1 MPIPKMLPNKN
12 PNHAS
17 ISRRNFLNASL
28 LTTYGFASMNFS
40 IFDDKLKVIKP
51 VALKKGDTIGLVCPA
66 YSAFI
71 REEVQITV
79 ESLQE
84 MGFKVVQGKHIF
96 DRYGY
101 LAGKDEDR
109 AADINEMFAD
119 KKIDAI
125 MAMHGGWG
133 CARILPLLDYKL
145 IKKNPKVFIGYSD
158 ITALLLGI
166 YSQTGL
172 VTFHGPVGSSTWNS
186 FSVDYF
192 KNTLMEGS
200 ATKMSNPVKKG
211 DSLVQVEDRIYT
223 ITSGIAKGKLI
234 GGNLT
239 VLSHILGS
247 KYVPDFKGAILFIE
261 DVQEDTYRIDRMIT
275 QLKLAGILDQIA
287 GFVFGKCTD
296 CPPSKSYG
304 SLTLED
310 IFEDHIKPLK
320 IPAFSGAMIGHIK
333 DKFTVPIGI
342 EASIDATEGT
352 IKLEES
358 AVS

>member
-1 MPIPKMLPNKN
+1 MLSNDSAKT
-12 PNHAS
+12 
-17 ISRRNFLNASL
+17 SRRDFISASL
-28 LTTYGFASMNFS
+28 LATYGFANLNFG
-40 IFDDKLKVIKP
+40 FDNPKSIKP
-51 VALKKGDTIGLVCPA
+51 AALKKGDTIGLVCPA

-71 REEVQITV
+71 REEVTIAV
-79 ESLQE
+79 ESLQA
-84 MGFKVVQGKHIF
+84 MGFKVLQGKHIF

-109 AADINEMFAD
+109 AADINEMFGN
-119 KKIDAI
+119 KKVDAI

-133 CARILPLLDYKL
+133 CARILPLLDYEL
-145 IKKNPKVFIGYSD
+145 IKKNSKIFIGYSD

-172 VTFHGPVGSSTWNS
+172 VTFHGPVGSATWNA

-192 KNTLMEGS
+192 KNILIEGN
-200 ATKMSNPVKKG
+200 ATKMINPIRKG
-211 DSLVQVEDRIYT
+211 DALVQMDDRIYT
-223 ITSGIAKGKLI
+223 INSGKATGKLI

-275 QLKLAGILDQIA
+275 QLKLAGILGQIS
-287 GFVFGKCTD
+287 GFIFGKCTN
-296 CPPSKSYG
+296 CPPSNGYG
-304 SLTLED
+304 ALTIED

-333 DKFTVPIGI
+333 DKFTVPVGI
-342 EASIDATEGT
+342 EATIDADEGT
-352 IKLEES
+352 IKLKES
-358 AVS
+358 AVV

>member
-1 MPIPKMLPNKN
+1 MFPNKSS
-12 PNHAS
+12 AES
-17 ISRRNFLNASL
+17 LISRRNFISTSL
-28 LTTYGFASMNFS
+28 LATYGFANMNFNV
-40 IFDDKLKVIKP
+40 FDDTLKIIKP
-51 VALKKGDTIGLVCPA
+51 AALKSGNTIGLVCPA

-71 REEVQITV
+71 KEEVQITV
-79 ESLQE
+79 ESLQS
-84 MGFKVVQGKHIF
+84 MGFKVVLGKHIF
-96 DRYGY
+96 DRYGN

-145 IKKNPKVFIGYSD
+145 IKKNPKIFIGYSD

-186 FSVDYF
+186 FTVDYF
-192 KNTLMEGS
+192 KNTLIDGN
-200 ATKMSNPVKKG
+200 ATVMSNPVRKS
-211 DSLVQVEDRIYT
+211 DNLVQVDDRIYT
-223 ITSGIAKGKLI
+223 ITAGKASGKLI

-275 QLKLAGILDQIA
+275 QLKLAGILNQIS
-287 GFVFGKCTD
+287 GFIFGKCTD
-296 CPPSKSYG
+296 CPPSKNYG

-333 DKFTVPIGI
+333 DKFTVPVGI
-342 EASIDATEGT
+342 EADIDATAGT
-352 IKLEES
+352 IKLKES

>member
-1 MPIPKMLPNKN
+1 MSHKKTSENT
-12 PNHAS
+12 
-17 ISRRNFLNASL
+17 RRNFLSASFL
-28 LTTYGFASMNFS
+28 AAFGLTNLNFIS
-40 IFDDKLKVIKP
+40 KIDNPKTIKP
-51 VALKKGDTIGLVCPA
+51 AALKRGDTIGLVCPA

-71 REEVQITV
+71 KEEVTIAV
-79 ESLQE
+79 EGLQT
-84 MGFKVVQGKHIF
+84 MGFKVVLGKHVF
-96 DRYGY
+96 DRYGN

-109 AADINEMFAD
+109 AADINEMFAN
-119 KKIDAI
+119 KSVNAI

-133 CARILPLLDYKL
+133 SARILSLLNYDT
-145 IKKNPKVFIGYSD
+145 IKNNPKIFIGYSD

-172 VTFHGPVGSSTWNS
+172 VTFHGPVGSSTWNA
-186 FSVDYF
+186 FTVDYF
-192 KNTLMEGS
+192 KNTLIDGN
-200 ATKMSNPVKKG
+200 ATRMSNPIRKG
-211 DSLVQVEDRIYT
+211 DALVQMEDRIYT
-223 ITSGIAKGKLI
+223 IHSGKASGKLI

-247 KYVPDFKGAILFIE
+247 TYVPDFKGAILFIE
-261 DVQEDTYRIDRMIT
+261 DVQEDTYRIDRMMT
-275 QLKLAGILDQIA
+275 QLKITGILNQLA

-296 CPPSKSYG
+296 CPPSKNYG

-342 EASIDATEGT
+342 EATIDADEGT
-352 IKLEES
+352 IKLKES
-358 AVS
+358 AVI

>member
-1 MPIPKMLPNKN
+1 MFSNSAKT
-12 PNHAS
+12 
-17 ISRRNFLNASL
+17 SRRNFLSASL
-28 LTTYGFASMNFS
+28 LATYGFSNMNFFT
-40 IFDDKLKVIKP
+40 FDDKLKTIKP
-51 VALKKGDTIGLVCPA
+51 AALKKGDTIGLVCPA

-71 REEVQITV
+71 KEEVQIAI
-79 ESLQE
+79 EGLQA

-109 AADINEMFAD
+109 AADINGMFAD

-133 CARILPLLDYKL
+133 CARILPLLDYEL

-172 VTFHGPVGSSTWNS
+172 VTFHGPVGSSTWNN
-186 FSVDYF
+186 FSVEYF
-192 KNTLMEGS
+192 KNILIEKT
-200 ATKMSNPVKKG
+200 AVKMINPIRKG
-211 DSLVQVEDRIYT
+211 DSLVQMDDRIIT
-223 ITSGIAKGKLI
+223 INSGKATGKLI

-247 KYVPDFKGAILFIE
+247 KYVPNFTGAILFIE

-275 QLKLAGILDQIA
+275 QLKLAGILSQIA

-296 CPPSKSYG
+296 CPPSNGNYG

-310 IFEDHIKPLK
+310 IFDDHIKPLK
-320 IPAFSGAMIGHIK
+320 IPSFSGAMIGHIK

-342 EASIDATEGT
+342 EATIDADEGV
-352 IKLEES
+352 IKLKEA

>member
-1 MPIPKMLPNKN
+1 MSTNKHPKHSLT
-12 PNHAS
+12 
-17 ISRRNFLNASL
+17 SRRNFLSTSL
-28 LTTYGFASMNFS
+28 LATYGFANMNFG
-40 IFDDKLKVIKP
+40 IFDDKLKIIKP
-51 VALKKGDTIGLVCPA
+51 IALKKGDTIGLVCPA

-71 REEVQITV
+71 KEEVQIAV
-79 ESLQE
+79 ENLQV

-109 AADINEMFAD
+109 ADDINKMFAD

-145 IKKNPKVFIGYSD
+145 IKKNPKIFIGYSD

-166 YSQTGL
+166 YSQTGI
-172 VTFHGPVGSSTWNS
+172 VTYHGPLGSSTWNS

-192 KNTLMEGS
+192 KNTLIDGN
-200 ATKMSNPVKKG
+200 AIKMNNPIRKT
-211 DSLVQVEDRIYT
+211 DSLVQIEDRIYT
-223 ITSGIAKGKLI
+223 ITSGKATGKLI

-247 KYVPDFKGAILFIE
+247 KYVPDFTGAILFLE

-275 QLKLAGILDQIA
+275 QLKLAGVLNQIS

-352 IKLEES
+352 ISLNES
-358 AVS
+358 AVYMLK

>member
-1 MPIPKMLPNKN
+1 MSTNKHPKHSLT
-12 PNHAS
+12 
-17 ISRRNFLNASL
+17 SRRNFLSTSL
-28 LTTYGFASMNFS
+28 LATYGFANMNFG
-40 IFDDKLKVIKP
+40 IFDDKLKIIKP
-51 VALKKGDTIGLVCPA
+51 IALKKGDTIGLVCPA

-71 REEVQITV
+71 KEEVQIAV
-79 ESLQE
+79 ENLQV

-109 AADINEMFAD
+109 ADDINKMFAD

-145 IKKNPKVFIGYSD
+145 IKKNPKIFIGYSD

-166 YSQTGL
+166 YSQTGII
-172 VTFHGPVGSSTWNS
+172 TYHGPLGSSTWNS

-192 KNTLMEGS
+192 KNTLIDGN
-200 ATKMSNPVKKG
+200 AIKMNNPIRKT
-211 DSLVQVEDRIYT
+211 DSLVQIEDRIYT
-223 ITSGIAKGKLI
+223 ITSGKATGKLI

-247 KYVPDFKGAILFIE
+247 KYVPDFTGAILFLE

-275 QLKLAGILDQIA
+275 QLKLAGVLNQIS

-352 IKLEES
+352 ISLNES
-358 AVS
+358 AVYMLK

>member
-1 MPIPKMLPNKN
+1 MSTNKHPKHSLT
-12 PNHAS
+12 
-17 ISRRNFLNASL
+17 SRRKFLSTSL
-28 LTTYGFASMNFS
+28 LATYGFANMNFG
-40 IFDDKLKVIKP
+40 IFDDKLKIIKP
-51 VALKKGDTIGLVCPA
+51 IALKKGDTIGLVCPA

-71 REEVQITV
+71 KEEVQIAV
-79 ESLQE
+79 ENLQV

-109 AADINEMFAD
+109 ADDINKMFAD

-145 IKKNPKVFIGYSD
+145 IKKNPKIFIGYSD

-166 YSQTGL
+166 YSQTGII
-172 VTFHGPVGSSTWNS
+172 TYHGPLGSSTWNS

-192 KNTLMEGS
+192 KNTLIDGN
-200 ATKMSNPVKKG
+200 AIKMNNPIRKT
-211 DSLVQVEDRIYT
+211 DSLVQIEDRIYT
-223 ITSGIAKGKLI
+223 ITSGKATGKLI

-247 KYVPDFKGAILFIE
+247 KYVPDFTGAILFLE

-275 QLKLAGILDQIA
+275 QLKLAGVLNQIS

-352 IKLEES
+352 ISLNES
-358 AVS
+358 AVYMLK

>member
-1 MPIPKMLPNKN
+1 MFSNSSKT
-12 PNHAS
+12 
-17 ISRRNFLNASL
+17 SRRNFLSASL
-28 LTTYGFASMNFS
+28 LATYGFSNMNFLT
-40 IFDDKLKVIKP
+40 FNDKLKTIKP
-51 VALKKGDTIGLVCPA
+51 AALKKGDTIGLVCPA

-71 REEVQITV
+71 KEEVQIAI
-79 ESLQE
+79 EGLQV

-119 KKIDAI
+119 NKIDAI

-133 CARILPLLDYKL
+133 CARILPLLDYEL

-172 VTFHGPVGSSTWNS
+172 VTFHGPVGSSTWNN
-186 FSVDYF
+186 FSVEYF
-192 KNTLMEGS
+192 KNILIEGN
-200 ATKMSNPVKKG
+200 ATKMTNPVRKG
-211 DSLVQVEDRIYT
+211 DSLVQMDDRIIT
-223 ITSGIAKGKLI
+223 INSGKATGKLI

-247 KYVPDFKGAILFIE
+247 KYVPDFTGAILFLE

-275 QLKLAGILDQIA
+275 QLKLAGILNQIA

-296 CPPSKSYG
+296 CPPSKGNYG

-342 EASIDATEGT
+342 EAIIDADEGI
-352 IKLEES
+352 IKLKES
-358 AVS
+358 AVL

>member
-1 MPIPKMLPNKN
+1 MSQSQQLNKLTT
-12 PNHAS
+12 
-17 ISRRNFLNASL
+17 SRRNFISTSL
-28 LTTYGFASMNFS
+28 LATYGFVNMNFRV
-40 IFDDKLKVIKP
+40 FDDKLKTIKP
-51 VALKKGDTIGLVCPA
+51 AALKKGDTIGLVCPA

-71 REEVQITV
+71 KEEVTIAI
-79 ESLQE
+79 ESLQA
-84 MGFKVVQGKHIF
+84 MGFKVFQGKHIF
-96 DRYGY
+96 DRYGN

-109 AADINEMFAD
+109 AADINEMFAN
-119 KKIDAI
+119 KKVDAI

-133 CARILPLLDYKL
+133 CARILPLLDYEL
-145 IKKNPKVFIGYSD
+145 IRKNPKIFIGYSD

-186 FSVDYF
+186 FSVEYF
-192 KNTLMEGS
+192 RNVLIEGN
-200 ATKMSNPVKKG
+200 AIKMSNPIKKG
-211 DSLVQVEDRIYT
+211 DALTQMDDRIYT
-223 ITSGIAKGKLI
+223 ITKGRASGRLI

-247 KYVPDFKGAILFIE
+247 KYVPDFTGAILFIE

-275 QLKLAGILDQIA
+275 QLKLAGILNQIS

-333 DKFTVPIGI
+333 DKFTVPVGI
-342 EASIDATEGT
+342 EAMIDAEEGT
-352 IKLEES
+352 IKLKEA

>member
-1 MPIPKMLPNKN
+1 MTQKPLFNTSKN
-12 PNHAS
+12 P
-17 ISRRNFLNASL
+17 RRNFISTSL
-28 LTTYGFASMNFS
+28 LAFYGFFNMDFKV
-40 IFDDKLKVIKP
+40 FDDKLETIKP
-51 VALKKGDTIGLVCPA
+51 AALKKGDTIGLICPA

-71 REEVQITV
+71 KEEVSIAI
-79 ESLQE
+79 ESLQA
-84 MGFKVVQGKHIF
+84 MGFKVLQGKHIF
-96 DRYGY
+96 DRYGN

-109 AADINEMFAD
+109 AADINEMFAN
-119 KKIDAI
+119 KKVDAI

-133 CARILPLLDYKL
+133 CARILPLLDYEL

-186 FSVDYF
+186 FSVEYF
-192 KNTLMEGS
+192 RNTLIEGN

-211 DSLVQVEDRIYT
+211 DALVQMDDRIYT
-223 ITSGIAKGKLI
+223 INGGKASGKLI

-247 KYVPDFKGAILFIE
+247 KYVPDFTGAILFIE

-275 QLKLAGILDQIA
+275 QLKLAGILNQIS

-296 CPPSKSYG
+296 CSPSKNYG

-342 EASIDATEGT
+342 EAIIDATEGI
-352 IKLEES
+352 IKLKES

>member
-1 MPIPKMLPNKN
+1 MFPNKSS
-12 PNHAS
+12 AES
-17 ISRRNFLNASL
+17 LISRRNFISTSL
-28 LTTYGFASMNFS
+28 LITYGFVNMNFNVL
-40 IFDDKLKVIKP
+40 DDTLKVIKP
-51 VALKKGDTIGLVCPA
+51 AALKSGNTIGLVCPA

-71 REEVQITV
+71 KEEVQITV
-79 ESLQE
+79 ESLQA
-84 MGFKVVQGKHIF
+84 MGFKVVLGKHIF

-145 IKKNPKVFIGYSD
+145 IKKNPKIFIGYSD

-192 KNTLMEGS
+192 KNTLIDGN
-200 ATKMSNPVKKG
+200 ATVMSNPVRKS
-211 DSLVQVEDRIYT
+211 DSLVQVDDRIYT
-223 ITSGIAKGKLI
+223 ITAGKASGKLI

-275 QLKLAGILDQIA
+275 QLKLAGILNQIS
-287 GFVFGKCTD
+287 GFIFGKCTD

-342 EASIDATEGT
+342 VADIDATAGT
-352 IKLEES
+352 IKLKES

>member
-1 MPIPKMLPNKN
+1 MLPDKHSNN
-12 PNHAS
+12 AL
-17 ISRRNFLNASL
+17 ISRRNFLSTSL
-28 LTTYGFASMNFS
+28 LATYGFTNMNFS
-40 IFDDKLKVIKP
+40 IFDDKLKTIKP
-51 VALKKGDTIGLVCPA
+51 AALKKGDTIGLVCPA

-71 REEVQITV
+71 KEEVIIAV
-79 ESLQE
+79 ESLQA
-84 MGFKVVQGKHIF
+84 MGFKVLQGKHIF
-96 DRYGY
+96 DRYGN

-119 KKIDAI
+119 KKVDAI

-133 CARILPLLDYKL
+133 CARILPLLDYEL

-192 KNTLMEGS
+192 RNIIIEGN
-200 ATKMSNPVKKG
+200 AIKMSNPEKKG
-211 DSLVQVEDRIYT
+211 DTLVQMEDRIYT
-223 ITSGIAKGKLI
+223 INGGKATGKLL

-247 KYVPDFKGAILFIE
+247 KYVPDFTGAILFIE

-275 QLKLAGILDQIA
+275 QLKLAGILNQIS

-333 DKFTVPIGI
+333 DKFTVPVGI
-342 EASIDATEGT
+342 EATIDAEDGT
-352 IKLEES
+352 IQLKES
-358 AVS
+358 AVH

>member
-1 MPIPKMLPNKN
+1 MLSNKH
-12 PNHAS
+12 PNHS
-17 ISRRNFLNASL
+17 LSSRRNFLSTSL
-28 LTTYGFASMNFS
+28 LATYGVANMNFGV
-40 IFDDKLKVIKP
+40 FDDKLKVIKP
-51 VALKKGDTIGLVCPA
+51 IALKKGDTIGLVCPA

-71 REEVQITV
+71 KEEVQIAV
-79 ESLQE
+79 ENLQV

-109 AADINEMFAD
+109 ADDINKMFAD

-133 CARILPLLDYKL
+133 CARILPLLDYEL
-145 IKKNPKVFIGYSD
+145 IKKNPKIFIGYSD

-166 YSQTGL
+166 YSQTGV

-192 KNTLMEGS
+192 KNTLIDGN
-200 ATKMSNPVKKG
+200 ATKMNNPVRKA

-223 ITSGIAKGKLI
+223 ITSGKATGKLI

-247 KYVPDFKGAILFIE
+247 KYVPDFTGAILFLE

-275 QLKLAGILDQIA
+275 QLKLAGILNQIS

-352 IKLEES
+352 ISLNES
-358 AVS
+358 AVYMIK